1 MIQDAR
7 FLRAEFVPSEV
18 VHRDG
23 KVNHLSSVLEPLT
36 RGEPADTALLTGPT
50 GSGKT
55 CIAKFTVNELRQENL
70 DVESVYVNC
79 WEDHTRFKALYR
91 ILDEIERTIDIH
103 RQSTPRDVLLERLRE
118 HEEVPCV
125 VIFDEVDQL
134 EDKRILYDL
143 NRLPQYSLILIVNR
157 EEELFAGIDDR
168 LASRLRGS
176 ERIRFNRYKIDQL
189 VDILQERAKH
199 ALIPNVVDESELEL
213 IADAASGDARVAI
226 TTLRIAA
233 RHAEQGATDRITED
247 IIENAV
253 PEARQELRQK
263 NIEALTPHQRAVYD
277 VIEEHGEIAPGDL
290 YQEYRNHVEDPKAD
304 RTIRNYLNKLEQYNL
319 ITAEG
324 STRDRVYRCVGPA
337 TVSDNE
343 TEYVG

>member
-18 VHRDG
+18 VHRDAE
-23 KVNHLSSVLEPLT
+23 VNHLSSVLEPLT
-36 RGEPADTALLTGPT
+36 RGEPADTALITGPT

-91 ILDEIERTIDIH
+91 ILDEIQRTVDIH

-118 HEEVPCV
+118 YEEPPCV
-125 VIFDEVDQL
+125 VVFDEVDQL
-134 EDKRILYDL
+134 EDKGILYDL

-168 LASRLRGS
+168 LESRLHGS
-176 ERIRFNRYKIDQL
+176 ERIRFSRYTVDQL
-189 VDILQERAKH
+189 VDILQGRAKH
-199 ALIPNVVDESELEL
+199 ALVPNAVEESELEL

-233 RHAEQGATDRITED
+233 RHAEQESVEQITAD
-247 IIENAV
+247 IIESAV

-263 NIEALTPHQRAVYD
+263 NIEALTPHQRAVYE
-277 VIEEHGEIAPGDL
+277 VIEDHEEIAPGDL
-290 YQEYRNHVEDPKAD
+290 YQEYRNRVDDPKAD

-324 STRDRVYRCVGPA
+324 STRDRIYRCVGSNA
-337 TVSDNE
+337 VSSPSPE
-343 TEYVG
+343 

>member
-18 VHRDG
+18 VHRDAE
-23 KVNHLSSVLEPLT
+23 VNHLSSVLEPLT
-36 RGEPADTALLTGPT
+36 RGEPADTALITGPT

-91 ILDEIERTIDIH
+91 ILDEIERTVDIH
-103 RQSTPRDVLLERLRE
+103 RQSTPRDVLLERLQE
-118 HEEVPCV
+118 HDEPPCV

-134 EDKRILYDL
+134 EDKGILYDL

-168 LASRLRGS
+168 LASRLHGS
-176 ERIRFNRYKIDQL
+176 ERIRFSRYTVDQL

-199 ALIPNVVDESELEL
+199 ALVPNAVEESELEL

-233 RHAEQGATDRITED
+233 RHAEQESVEQITAG
-247 IIENAV
+247 IIESAV

-263 NIEALTPHQRAVYD
+263 NIEALTPHQRAVYE
-277 VIEEHGEIAPGDL
+277 VIEDHEEIAPGDL
-290 YQEYRNHVEDPKAD
+290 YQEYRNRVDDPKAD

-324 STRDRVYRCVGPA
+324 STRDRIYRCVGSNA
-337 TVSDNE
+337 VSSPSPE
-343 TEYVG
+343 

>member
-1 MIQDAR
+1 
-7 FLRAEFVPSEV
+7 V

-23 KVNHLSSVLEPLT
+23 EVNYLSSVLEPLT
-36 RGEPADTALLTGPT
+36 RGEPADTALITGPT

-103 RQSTPRDVLLERLRE
+103 PQSTPRDVLLERLRE
-118 HEEVPCV
+118 HEEPPCV

-134 EDKRILYDL
+134 EDKGILYDL
-143 NRLPQYSLILIVNR
+143 NRLSQYSLILIVNR

-168 LASRLRGS
+168 LASRLHGS
-176 ERIRFNRYKIDQL
+176 ERTRFSRYTVDQL

-199 ALIPNVVDESELEL
+199 ALVPNAIGESELEL

-233 RHAEQGATDRITED
+233 RHAEQGTAERITPD
-247 IIENAV
+247 IIESAV
-253 PEARQELRQK
+253 PQARQELRQK

-277 VIEEHGEIAPGDL
+277 VIEDHGAIAPGNL
-290 YQEYRNHVEDPKAD
+290 YREYRDRVDDPKAD

-324 STRDRVYRCVGPA
+324 SRGDRVYRCVGSSAVSGPA
-337 TVSDNE
+337 PE
-343 TEYVG
+343 

>member
-1 MIQDAR
+1 MIRDAR
-7 FLRAEFVPSEV
+7 VLRAGFVPREV
-18 VHRDG
+18 EHRDAE
-23 KVNHLSSVLEPLT
+23 VNHLSSVLEPLT
-36 RGEPADTALLTGPT
+36 RGEPADTTLITGPT

-91 ILDEIERTIDIH
+91 VLDEIERTVDIH

-118 HEEVPCV
+118 HEEPPCV

-157 EEELFAGIDDR
+157 EEELFVEIDDR

-199 ALIPNVVDESELEL
+199 ALVPNAIEESELEL

-233 RHAEQGATDRITED
+233 RHAEQESVEQITAD
-247 IIENAV
+247 IIESAV

-277 VIEEHGEIAPGDL
+277 VIEDHEEIAPGDL
-290 YQEYRNHVEDPKAD
+290 YREYREQVDDPKAD

-324 STRDRVYRCVGPA
+324 TTRDRIYRCVETTG
-337 TVSDNE
+337 VSNPPPE
-343 TEYVG
+343 

>member
-18 VHRDG
+18 VHRDAE
-23 KVNHLSSVLEPLT
+23 VNYLSSVLEPLT
-36 RGEPADTALLTGPT
+36 RGKPADTALLTGPT

-91 ILDEIERTIDIH
+91 ILNEIERTVDIH

-118 HEEVPCV
+118 HNEPPCV

-134 EDKRILYDL
+134 EDKGILYDL

-168 LASRLRGS
+168 LASRLHGS
-176 ERIRFNRYKIDQL
+176 ERIRFDRYTIDQL

-199 ALIPNVVDESELEL
+199 ALIPNTIGESELAL

-233 RHAEQGATDRITED
+233 RHAEQERVERITAN
-247 IIENAV
+247 IIEDAV
-253 PEARQELRQK
+253 PEARQELQQK
-263 NIEALTPHQRAVYD
+263 NIEALTPHQRTVYD
-277 VIEEHGEIAPGDL
+277 VIEDHGEITPGDL
-290 YQEYRNHVEDPKAD
+290 YQEYRERVNDPKAD

-324 STRDRVYRCVGPA
+324 STQDRIYRCLESSAISSPF
-337 TVSDNE
+337 SE
-343 TEYVG
+343 

>member
-18 VHRDG
+18 VHRDAE
-23 KVNHLSSVLEPLT
+23 VNHLSSVLEPLT
-36 RGEPADTALLTGPT
+36 RGEPADTALITGPT

-79 WEDHTRFKALYR
+79 WEDHIRFKALYR
-91 ILDEIERTIDIH
+91 LLDEIQRTVDIH

-118 HEEVPCV
+118 HEEPPCV
-125 VIFDEVDQL
+125 VVFDEVDQL
-134 EDKRILYDL
+134 EDKGILYDL

-168 LASRLRGS
+168 LESRLHGS
-176 ERIRFNRYKIDQL
+176 ERIPFSRYTVDQL

-199 ALIPNVVDESELEL
+199 ALVPNAVEESELEL

-233 RHAEQGATDRITED
+233 RHAEQESVEQITAD
-247 IIENAV
+247 IIESAV

-263 NIEALTPHQRAVYD
+263 NIEALTPHQRAVYE
-277 VIEEHGEIAPGDL
+277 VIEDHEEIAPGDL
-290 YQEYRNHVEDPKAD
+290 YQEYRSRVDDPKVD

-324 STRDRVYRCVGPA
+324 STRDRIYRCVGSNA
-337 TVSDNE
+337 VSSPSPE
-343 TEYVG
+343 

>member
-18 VHRDG
+18 VHRDAE
-23 KVNHLSSVLEPLT
+23 VNHLSSVLEPLT
-36 RGEPADTALLTGPT
+36 RGEPAETALITGPT

-55 CIAKFTVNELRQENL
+55 CIAKFTVNVFRQENL

-91 ILDEIERTIDIH
+91 ILDEIERTDDIH
-103 RQSTPRDVLLERLRE
+103 RQSTPRDGLLERLRK
-118 HEEVPCV
+118 HEEPPCV

-176 ERIRFNRYKIDQL
+176 ECIRFNRYKIDQL

-199 ALIPNVVDESELEL
+199 ALVPNAVEESKLEL
-213 IADAASGDARVAI
+213 IADAASGDTRVAI

-233 RHAEQGATDRITED
+233 RHAEQESVEQIRAD
-247 IIENAV
+247 IIESAV

-277 VIEEHGEIAPGDL
+277 VIKDHEEIAPGDL
-290 YQEYRNHVEDPKAD
+290 YQEYRDHVDDPKAD

-324 STRDRVYRCVGPA
+324 STQDRIYRCVGSNA
-337 TVSDNE
+337 VSSPSPK
-343 TEYVG
+343 

>member
-18 VHRDG
+18 VHRDAE
-23 KVNHLSSVLEPLT
+23 VNYLSSVLEPLT
-36 RGEPADTALLTGPT
+36 RGEPADTALITGPT

-91 ILDEIERTIDIH
+91 ILDEIERTVDIH

-118 HEEVPCV
+118 HAEPPCV

-134 EDKRILYDL
+134 EDKGILYDL

-168 LASRLRGS
+168 LASRLHGS
-176 ERIRFNRYKIDQL
+176 ERIRFDRYTVDQL

-199 ALIPNVVDESELEL
+199 ALISNVVDESELEL
-213 IADAASGDARVAI
+213 IADTASGDARVAI

-233 RHAEQGATDRITED
+233 RHAEQGKTDRITAD
-247 IIENAV
+247 IIESAV

-277 VIEEHGEIAPGDL
+277 VIEDHGEIAPGDL
-290 YQEYRNHVEDPKAD
+290 YQEYRDRVDDPKAD

-324 STRDRVYRCVGPA
+324 STRDRVYRCVG
-337 TVSDNE
+337 TNGVSNPTPE
-343 TEYVG
+343 